1 MGVYLHRWLH
11 GRSSSLEHQSLEG
24 DPSKF
29 MEEAVRWRVFH
40 AAVQDIKTR
49 NTDSD
54 PDELRA
60 LIDEAVREA
69 RAVRT
74 GKRKASRT

>member
-1 MGVYLHRWLH
+1 
-11 GRSSSLEHQSLEG
+11 
-24 DPSKF
+24 

-60 LIDEAVREA
+60 LIDEAVREV
-69 RAVRT
+69 RAMRT